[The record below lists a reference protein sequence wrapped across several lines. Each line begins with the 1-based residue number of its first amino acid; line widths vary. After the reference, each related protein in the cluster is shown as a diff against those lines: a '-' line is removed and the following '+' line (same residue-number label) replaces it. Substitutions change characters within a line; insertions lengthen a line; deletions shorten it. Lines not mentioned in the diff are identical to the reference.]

1 MEAPLVV
8 QSHLSPVRREAP
20 PVEPADDASLI
31 EVPPE
36 VLAQQ
41 RVDALEAKLDALLNG
56 GPRYQPTVKEE
67 PLPKKEAW
75 GRAEGCAAVSALFD
89 ARAHEVC
96 DLQQMQD
103 IVGCPAIPESLTAFV
118 QAQFQLTFRSKHIT
132 AEKLDAFCACVDE
145 AISALPHFKGEGE
158 RGQARAERLALFRDS
173 LTSLPCFDSMAV
185 ILQSLAK
192 DGKLESI
199 AQALPPVG
207 DVMVPVRGGTL
218 IARLPK
224 LATDDPRGPPRVM
237 SLHAKTCSITTVVRA
252 LAERDL
258 LPDEEVLRYVLD
270 ELDVVPADARS
281 GPVMVGGVL
290 RQPSLNIL
298 DELLS
303 EAGSRPGTALTDS
316 SWRPGTAASTFRGI
330 ARCASALSS
339 KAKSLKSRSRSTIPG
354 REELPPNLMRL
365 KKGLYVELHWLLRQ
379 LSGVEESQ
387 LSCSELMQGE
397 EEEEED
403 DDLLTAVE
411 EEPTPVKRMSTVAER
426 RAAAEELQR
435 RMDEEFGQ
443 QREGSDLKGATGDG
457 VLLEEELHPVE
468 RVPTPEP
475 VVRPKTPEDEYW
487 GCAHSLLDE
496 GGRDVSFEEI
506 RTLTFLL
513 RKRRLLTC
521 NIRLPNSRTS
531 TIRFG
536 MRESVGECF
545 SRLSKALKLTL
556 AERKVARLCDL
567 RGRPFA
573 LSDFMVKHV
582 PHNNSTL
589 LLLPVRPGT
598 DCAPPLPPLEP
609 GEEPDMSYVRHL
621 REATTELARHDTK
634 VDVRDRWG
642 PQKPL
647 PSAEK
652 RHPPSVLAVAKARK
666 RRARLVKYK

>member
-1 MEAPLVV
+1 
-8 QSHLSPVRREAP
+8 
-20 PVEPADDASLI
+20 
-31 EVPPE
+31 
-36 VLAQQ
+36 
-41 RVDALEAKLDALLNG
+41 
-56 GPRYQPTVKEE
+56 
-67 PLPKKEAW
+67 
-75 GRAEGCAAVSALFD
+75 
-89 ARAHEVC
+89 
-96 DLQQMQD
+96 
-103 IVGCPAIPESLTAFV
+103 
-118 QAQFQLTFRSKHIT
+118 
-132 AEKLDAFCACVDE
+132 
-145 AISALPHFKGEGE
+145 
-158 RGQARAERLALFRDS
+158 
-173 LTSLPCFDSMAV
+173 
-185 ILQSLAK
+185 
-192 DGKLESI
+192 
-199 AQALPPVG
+199 
-207 DVMVPVRGGTL
+207 
-218 IARLPK
+218 
-224 LATDDPRGPPRVM
+224 
-237 SLHAKTCSITTVVRA
+237 
-252 LAERDL
+252 
-258 LPDEEVLRYVLD
+258 
-270 ELDVVPADARS
+270 
-281 GPVMVGGVL
+281 
-290 RQPSLNIL
+290 
-298 DELLS
+298 
-303 EAGSRPGTALTDS
+303 
-316 SWRPGTAASTFRGI
+316 
-330 ARCASALSS
+330 
-339 KAKSLKSRSRSTIPG
+339 
-354 REELPPNLMRL
+354 MRL

-387 LSCSELMQGE
+387 MSCAELMQGE

-403 DDLLTAVE
+403 DDLLTAVAE
-411 EEPTPVKRMSTVAER
+411 EEATPIKRMSTVAER

-443 QREGSDLKGATGDG
+443 QREGSELKGATGDG
-457 VLLEEELHPVE
+457 ALLEEELHPVE

-475 VVRPKTPEDEYW
+475 VVVPRTPEDEYW

-496 GGRDVSFEEI
+496 GGRDTSFEEI

-536 MRESVGECF
+536 MRETVGECF

-556 AERKVARLCDL
+556 AEKKVARLCDL

-652 RHPPSVLAVAKARK
+652 RHPPAVLAVAKARK